1 MINTPSPRG
10 SFTLSRPDNRQ
21 AASEEKRNLKTIA
34 QRAGVSTATVSNV
47 INGNNHKVSEET
59 RRRVNEIIK
68 ETNYKPNALARS
80 LAKKESRIIGL
91 VIPYLGADEDF
102 FTNPYNAHMIASIER
117 YIRARDYYL
126 MLRCVGDPAEI
137 VPLLSSWNVDGAFFL
152 GIYKEEVRQIL
163 KQLDIPLVFFDT
175 YAPGE
180 KIVNVGIE
188 DYRGGYLMARYLIG
202 KGHKKLALVTPDVS
216 SEGVIKERY
225 RGFTDA
231 CKEAGISFKPGN
243 IYYADTTYKDAMQ
256 IGQDIAF
263 GGGQYTAVACMS
275 DIVAFGVTEG
285 LRQCGLRIPY
295 DISVMGFDNLPDC
308 DFMVPK
314 LTSVAQDFELK
325 AGRAGD
331 YLFRMIDGERDLVVD
346 ERQPIRV
353 VERQSV
359 RDLSE

>member
-1 MINTPSPRG
+1 MIMNI
-10 SFTLSRPDNRQ
+10 
-21 AASEEKRNLKTIA
+21 KTIA
-34 QRAGVSTATVSNV
+34 ELVGVSTATVSNV
-47 INGNNHKVSEET
+47 INGNYGKVSPKTREKIESVIRET
-59 RRRVNEIIK
+59 G
-68 ETNYKPNALARS
+68 YKPNVMARS
-80 LAKKESRIIGL
+80 LVKKSSRLIGL
-91 VIPYLGADEDF
+91 VVPYLGRDEDF

-126 MLRCVGDPAEI
+126 MLRCVGDPAQI

-175 YAPGE
+175 YAAGE

-225 RGFTDA
+225 KGFTDA
-231 CKEAGISFKPGN
+231 CKESGITFKPGN
-243 IYYADTTYKDAMQ
+243 IYYSDSTYKDAMQ

-263 GGGQYTAVACMS
+263 GAGQYTAVACMS

-295 DISVMGFDNLPDC
+295 DVSVMGFDNLPDC
-308 DFMVPK
+308 DFMTPK

-325 AGRAGD
+325 ARKGGD
-331 YLFRMIDGERDLVVD
+331 YLFRMIDGERNLVID
-346 ERQPIRV
+346 DRQPIRV

-359 RDLSE
+359 RDLSV

>member
-1 MINTPSPRG
+1 MNI
-10 SFTLSRPDNRQ
+10 
-21 AASEEKRNLKTIA
+21 KTIA
-34 QRAGVSTATVSNV
+34 ERVGVSTATVANV
-47 INGNNHKVSEET
+47 INGNFGKVSAET
-59 RRRVNEIIK
+59 REKIEAVIR
-68 ETNYKPNALARS
+68 ETGYKPNVMARS
-80 LAKKESRIIGL
+80 LVKKSSKLIGL
-91 VIPYLGADEDF
+91 VVPYLGMDDDF
-102 FTNPYNAHMIASIER
+102 FTNPYNAHMIAAIER

-126 MLRCVGDPAEI
+126 MLRCVGAPAEI

-152 GIYKEEVRQIL
+152 GIYKEEVKEIQQQI
-163 KQLDIPLVFFDT
+163 DIPMVFFDT

-202 KGHKKLALVTPDVS
+202 KGHKKLALVTPDIS

-225 RGFTDA
+225 KGFSDA
-231 CKEAGISFKPGN
+231 CKEAGVPFKPGN
-243 IYYADTTYKDAMQ
+243 IFYSDTTYDDAMQ

-263 GGGQYTAVACMS
+263 TGGQYTAVACMS

-308 DFMVPK
+308 DFMSHK

-325 AGRAGD
+325 ARKAGD
-331 YLFRMIDGERDLVVD
+331 YLFRMIDGEKNLVVD
-346 ERQPIRV
+346 EKQPIRV

-359 RDLSE
+359 RSLVD